1 MEATFYILFS
11 KTANQFY
18 IGHTTESL
26 NERIRKHNSNH
37 KGFTGKYQD
46 WMLVFHEDFTSKQLA
61 YAREREVKS
70 WKSKIRIQKL
80 VAGSQHPAI

>member
-1 MEATFYILFS
+1 MKAAFYILFS
-11 KTANQFY
+11 RTANKFY
-18 IGHTTESL
+18 MGHTTEPL
-26 NERIRKHNSNH
+26 PERIRKHNSNH

-46 WMLVFHEDFTSKQLA
+46 WMLAFHEDFTSKQLA

-80 VAGSQHPAI
+80 VAGSQHLAI